1 MRLYGVS
8 PLVLLKKSKFRT
20 GVPGKAKEKPNQETV
35 EKISLET
42 DDKTIS
48 KNLKQV
54 AFNDRRVNGPEIAPN
69 FSEDN
74 EFDVVDFDFES
85 IVENKDKIRENDM
98 ENVILSSLPTSNDD
112 DI

>member
-20 GVPGKAKEKPNQETV
+20 GVPGKAKEKPNQKTV
-35 EKISLET
+35 KNISLET
-42 DDKTIS
+42 EDKTTIS

-85 IVENKDKIRENDM
+85 KNIPIVRDKIRENDM
-98 ENVILSSLPTSNDD
+98 ENVILPSL
-112 DI
+112 

>member
-20 GVPGKAKEKPNQETV
+20 GVPGKAKEKPNQKTV
-35 EKISLET
+35 EISLET
-42 DDKTIS
+42 EDKITIS

-85 IVENKDKIRENDM
+85 KNIPIVENRDKIRENDM
-98 ENVILSSLPTSNDD
+98 ENVILPSLDK
-112 DI
+112 